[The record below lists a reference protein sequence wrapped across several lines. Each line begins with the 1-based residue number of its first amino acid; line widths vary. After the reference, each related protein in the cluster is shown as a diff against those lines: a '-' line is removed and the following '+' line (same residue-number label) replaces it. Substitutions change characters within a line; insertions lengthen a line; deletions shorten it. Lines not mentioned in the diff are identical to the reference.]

1 MDAKQLWQLEKLGI
15 DCSQNSIDIFS
26 NLLELCIYLY
36 EELEVKEEDRFKEQI
51 YRLSRKA
58 TN

>member
-15 DCSQNSIDIFS
+15 STDQSSIDIFS
-26 NLLELCIYLY
+26 NLLELCTYLY